1 MDFKLLGTKSNGFN
15 YTIINLAVACYM
27 SGSQLGRKIAIAI
40 ITRLFWMIDNTAYNW
55 AEYRQTSS
63 IKLRP
68 VE

>member
-1 MDFKLLGTKSNGFN
+1 MDFKFFDAESAGF
-15 YTIINLAVACYM
+15 TAAILNLALRCYL

-40 ITRLFWMIDNTAYNW
+40 ITRVVWMIDNTAYNW

-63 IKLRP
+63 IKWRS